1 MKTAIEKLED
11 VTAIAT
17 SGGNYDCN
25 AYMHGMANGLILARA
40 IMKDEEVNY
49 LDAPKQW
56 LDDRPQSDVPTEASP
71 GGGTGG

>member
-40 IMKDEEVNY
+40 IMKDEKGDVPY
-49 LDAPKQW
+49 LKAPAQW
-56 LDDRPQSDVPTEASP
+56 LDDLPKSDAQPTAAGSN
-71 GGGTGG
+71 G